1 MWNSRVNRLLNVD
14 FPLVQGGMAWVADA
28 FLAAAVSNA
37 GGLGVIAA
45 ANMPPDL
52 LDIQLRKI
60 RDMTDKPFG
69 LNIMLLSPTADDA
82 VELARK
88 HKVPVVTTGAGSPG
102 KVIEKLKPCGT
113 TIIPVVAS
121 VALARRVE
129 KQGADAVVAEGTEAG
144 GHVGELTTMVLVPQ
158 VVDSVSIPVI
168 AAGGIADGRGIVAA
182 CALGAEGVQVG
193 TRLVCCRE
201 SNIHE
206 SYKKSIVAAKDR
218 STVVT
223 GRYTGHPVRCIRNR
237 LTSELEKME
246 KDNAPVEDFEKFG
259 TGRLR
264 AAVMDGD
271 VTWGSVMAGQCAG
284 MVKQIQPAAVII
296 NEMFEEA
303 RKSLNI
309 LSTVYGDENVK
320 ERV

>member
-1 MWNSRVNRLLNVD
+1 MWKSRVDRLLNIEY
-14 FPLVQGGMAWVADA
+14 PLIQGGMAWVADA
-28 FLAAAVSNA
+28 CLAAAVSNG

-60 RDMTDKPFG
+60 KEMTDKPYG
-69 LNIMLLSPTADDA
+69 LNIMLMSPTAGDA
-82 VELARK
+82 IDLALK
-88 HKVPVVTTGAGSPG
+88 HKVPVVTTGAGAPG
-102 KVIEKLKPCGT
+102 KVIDKLKPWGT
-113 TIIPVVAS
+113 IVVPVIAS
-121 VALARRVE
+121 VAMARRAE

-144 GHVGELTTMVLVPQ
+144 GHIGELTTMVLVPQ

-193 TRLVCCRE
+193 TRFACCRE
-201 SNIHE
+201 STIHE
-206 SYKKSIVAAKDR
+206 SYKKSIVSAKDR

-223 GRYTGHPVRCIRNR
+223 GRYTGHPVRCIRNK

-246 KDNAPVEDFEKFG
+246 KDNAPIEDFEKFG

-264 AAVMDGD
+264 AAVVDGD
-271 VTWGSVMAGQCAG
+271 VVWGSVMAGQCAG
-284 MVKQIQPAAVII
+284 LVKDIQPAAEII
-296 NEMFEEA
+296 SDMFEDAENQLQ
-303 RKSLNI
+303 RLLHS
-309 LSTVYGDENVK
+309 YGND
-320 ERV
+320 R